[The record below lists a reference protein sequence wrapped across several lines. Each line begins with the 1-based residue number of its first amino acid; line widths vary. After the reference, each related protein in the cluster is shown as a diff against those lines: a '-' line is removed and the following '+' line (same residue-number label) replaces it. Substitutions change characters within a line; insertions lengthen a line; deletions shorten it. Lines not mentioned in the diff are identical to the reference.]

1 MLQDV
6 LGKPVNSGDEVVLLV
21 KKRCYRGLT
30 DAYLGHAIYAG
41 QGQWGHEFI
50 DYKDREDEDP
60 TVYRVKEPECVLIQK
75 EEH

>member
-1 MLQDV
+1 MTDTP
-6 LGKPVNSGDEVVLLV
+6 GV
-21 KKRCYRGLT
+21 KTGLRSYSS

-60 TVYRVKEPECVLIQK
+60 IVYRVKEPECVLIQK